1 MLTFIR
7 SILAGALLAGAL
19 LAGVLTTPASAAEK
33 TRLFSFVSENEE
45 IVAAMTPEDAA
56 LGEDVGVIGKALHNR
71 GRLTVWR
78 YAVRK
83 AKDGELEQAPLK
95 QISIAAEGTLRVEP
109 YTTPLRV
116 VPLQ

>member
-1 MLTFIR
+1 MFAAIR
-7 SILAGALLAGAL
+7 PIFAKALVIGLVAGFAA
-19 LAGVLTTPASAAEK
+19 PAFAAESPK
-33 TRLFSFVSENEE
+33 LFSFVSENEE
-45 IVAAMTPEDAA
+45 IVAALMSDDAA
-56 LGEDVGVIGKALHNR
+56 LSADAGAIGKVLHDR
-71 GRLTVWR
+71 GSLTVWR

-95 QISIAAEGTLRVEP
+95 QISVQAEGTLRVEP